1 MVERVKILTKKKK
14 KNKSNTPR
22 RIRMKRSS
30 RLQAAKHWISKYDGK
45 NLVSG
50 YSNYFSVDKLCA
62 VKELEMLGHTFS
74 DKYKQELKDDMIRKQ
89 VNKERRTE
97 HRKRELEMNLS
108 EESDETFAF
117 IAGYTSGGASYG
129 ITWEEW
135 GNIQKGEKDLESSFE
150 EVEGENE
157 VNVVRDEEKINVQ
170 IKEDP
175 ISDNYKSLIAIEDD
189 DLPF

>member
-1 MVERVKILTKKKK
+1 MFLAKK

-30 RLQAAKHWISKYDGK
+30 RLQAAKHWIPKYDGK

-50 YSNYFSVDKLCA
+50 YSNYFAVDKLCA

-117 IAGYTSGGASYG
+117 ISGYTSGGASYG

-135 GNIQKGEKDLESSFE
+135 VDIQKHEKNLESSF
-150 EVEGENE
+150 EGENE
-157 VNVVRDEEKINVQ
+157 VNVVRDEEKNNVQ
-170 IKEDP
+170 IKENP

>member
-1 MVERVKILTKKKK
+1 MAKK

-22 RIRMKRSS
+22 RKRMKRSS
-30 RLQAAKHWISKYDGK
+30 RLQAAKHWIPKYNGK

-50 YSNYFSVDKLCA
+50 YSNYFAVDKLCA

-74 DKYKQELKDDMIRKQ
+74 DKYKQELKDNMIRRQ
-89 VNKERRTE
+89 VNKERRRTE
-97 HRKRELEMNLS
+97 HRKRELEMDLF

-135 GNIQKGEKDLESSFE
+135 GDIEKGEEDLESSFE
-150 EVEGENE
+150 EDEVEGENG
-157 VNVVRDEEKINVQ
+157 VNVVRDEEKNNVQ
-170 IKEDP
+170 IKEGAF
-175 ISDNYKSLIAIEDD
+175 SNNQKSVIEIEED